1 MMKSK
6 SNRSIQKILLSTYLN
21 LMLVILLS
29 VSFVFTAMEYVTM
42 RKNTTESLQQICDTI
57 SQDVENQ
64 LELMNIT
71 SVNVLYSTLPAI
83 FPGAVPWMVRKRFT
97 PNPP

>member
-42 RKNTTESLQQICDTI
+42 RKKPQKACSKSATPFPRMWKTSWSL
-57 SQDVENQ
+57 
-64 LELMNIT
+64 
-71 SVNVLYSTLPAI
+71 
-83 FPGAVPWMVRKRFT
+83 
-97 PNPP
+97 